1 MLVCFHLS
9 LNQRNK
15 ALVVAPKTR
24 VFSYCACVF
33 SAKPEWKLEPQK
45 VDAGVTEG
53 AVFDCAAEGI
63 PAPQIQWYI
72 NGKTLD
78 SKSLV

>member
-1 MLVCFHLS
+1 
-9 LNQRNK
+9 
-15 ALVVAPKTR
+15 
-24 VFSYCACVF
+24 
-33 SAKPEWKLEPQK
+33 LEPQK

-78 SKSLV
+78 SKSLFDQLKEVIHSCLD